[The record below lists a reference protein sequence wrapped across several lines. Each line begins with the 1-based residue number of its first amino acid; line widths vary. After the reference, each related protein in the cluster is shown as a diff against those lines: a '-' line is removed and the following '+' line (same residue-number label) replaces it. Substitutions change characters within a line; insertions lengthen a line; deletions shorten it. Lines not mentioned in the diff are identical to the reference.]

1 MRRMVVGLLGWY
13 LRHSP
18 DHAGRWRLIE
28 PAVKLAPSLRTMRSA
43 RVVRGREGFRMRVD
57 GSSQT
62 GRILYATGEY
72 ERGTTLVIKR
82 LLRPGQTMI
91 DVGGNLGYFSILG
104 ARAVGPRGRV
114 VAFEP
119 VERVR
124 RQLLDNVRL
133 NGLENVTVRE
143 EALARASGEA
153 TFYPGP
159 ADDTGLAS
167 LRPLEHSTAITLK
180 QARLDD
186 LWPPGDP
193 IALIKMDVEGAELSA
208 LEGMDAC
215 LAAWSPHLIVEVTDE
230 YLRTLGASAEMLF
243 TFLQTRNYTMK
254 RIADDGS
261 LVAVAAASQLSSCP
275 PQFNALCTKELK

>member
-1 MRRMVVGLLGWY
+1 
-13 LRHSP
+13 
-18 DHAGRWRLIE
+18 
-28 PAVKLAPSLRTMRSA
+28 
-43 RVVRGREGFRMRVD
+43 MRVD

-104 ARAVGPRGRV
+104 ARAVGPNGRV

-119 VERVR
+119 VEHVR

-193 IALIKMDVEGAELSA
+193 IALIKMDVEGAEMSA
-208 LEGMDAC
+208 LEGMEGC
-215 LAAWSPHLIVEVTDE
+215 LASYSPHLVVEVTDE
-230 YLRTLGASAEMLF
+230 YLRALGSSAEMLF
-243 TFLQTRNYTMK
+243 RFLSNRGYTMQ
-254 RIADDGS
+254 RIEDDGG
-261 LVAVAAASQLSSCP
+261 LVPVESVDQLSGCP
-275 PQFNALCTKELK
+275 AQFNALFTKGLKARKTH